1 MSYRTDKLVI
11 DGHTD
16 THIHIH
22 TQATTIPEGQNWP
35 RVKMNNNIYVGAPTY
50 HLGTSTYVGAPRQFC
65 PVQWYY
71 VEAPKCYGWATRY
84 QVGARNN

>member
-16 THIHIH
+16 TQTHRH

-35 RVKMNNNIYVGAPTY
+35 RVKIAGCACAGNAGNVFPA
-50 HLGTSTYVGAPRQFC
+50 S
-65 PVQWYY
+65 
-71 VEAPKCYGWATRY
+71 ES
-84 QVGARNN
+84 